1 MIIRGTVFLTLLAGV
16 VGGCNCDDDFVALK
30 GALDVNPEMV
40 DFGKIPVGGQG
51 VQTLTLKNTGSF
63 TLKIEG
69 FTAGSPFIAP
79 AVTTTIAPGRSTEV
93 EVSFRPTEVGL
104 ASGSLIITTDDRD
117 APTTEVP
124 VMGEGIEAAVRVEP
138 LIVDFGEVL
147 WVTNTALMTQQVT
160 ITNPGTDSFDLTA
173 LELTEDAAGAFGLDP
188 QSAVTTFGPG
198 DTQTFAVTYLPV
210 AMGGAMGSVRIVT
223 TTPTALEIIV
233 TLLGT
238 AVGPVMEICA
248 GTTGGEAC
256 TADAGTP
263 TVDFG
268 PVALGNMSSGA
279 IRILNTGNRELTV
292 QGQLL
297 GAPGE
302 INFAPS
308 FMSLGTFTIPAQSEQ
323 RVDVTYVPTDYLFDA
338 VNVALGGNAAQRP
351 SQVVPVRGEVPRA
364 KIEVL
369 PRSLNFRV
377 QGTVDMTQAPIKII
391 NCGTLDLTITQ
402 PIVVT
407 QTGGPGRSFTIMNPP
422 AQGTVI
428 APSSPCD
435 QTAQGPQFMLQFA
448 PSTAGQY
455 SAEID
460 IGSDDPSEP
469 TVTVQILG
477 TKN

>member
-1 MIIRGTVFLTLLAGV
+1 MTLLSGV

-30 GALDVNPEMV
+30 GSLDVNPEMA
-40 DFGKIPVGGQG
+40 DFGKVPVGGQG

-63 TLKIEG
+63 TLTIEG
-69 FTAGSPFIAP
+69 FTAGAPFIAP
-79 AVTTTIAPGRSTEV
+79 VLTTTIAPGRSIEV

-104 ASGSLIITTDDRD
+104 ASGSLIITTDERD
-117 APTTEVP
+117 AADTEVP

-138 LIVDFGEVL
+138 LVVDFGEVL
-147 WVTNTALMTQQVT
+147 WVTNTEVMAREVT
-160 ITNPGTDSFDLTA
+160 ITNPGTDSFELTT
-173 LELTEDAAGAFGLDP
+173 LELSADAGGAFGLDP
-188 QSAVTTFGPG
+188 KSAVTTFGPG
-198 DTQTFAVTYLPV
+198 DTQTFEVTYLPV
-210 AMGGAMGSVRIVT
+210 AMGAAMGSVRIVT
-223 TTPTALEIIV
+223 TTPTMPEIVV
-233 TLLGT
+233 TLLGS
-238 AVGPVMEICA
+238 AVGPVMEVCA
-248 GTTGGEAC
+248 GPTGTEAC
-256 TADAGTP
+256 TAASETP
-263 TVDFG
+263 AIDFG
-268 PVALGNMSSGA
+268 PVALSNMASGA

-308 FMSLGTFTIPAQSEQ
+308 FMALGTFTVPAESEQ
-323 RVDVTYVPTDYLFDA
+323 LVDVTYVPTDYMFDA
-338 VNVALGGNAAQRP
+338 VNVAIGGNAAQRP

-377 QGTVDMTQAPIKII
+377 QGSVPTTQAPIKII

-402 PIVVT
+402 PIIVN
-407 QTGGPGRSFTIMNPP
+407 QTGGPGRSFSAMNPP

-428 APSSPCD
+428 PPSPVCD
-435 QTAQGPQFMLQFA
+435 QTAQGPQFMLIFS
-448 PSTAGQY
+448 PSTVGQY

-460 IGSDDPSEP
+460 ITSDDPSEG
-469 TVTVQILG
+469 TVTVQIIG